1 MPKRD
6 PIPVRG
12 NPAPVTTRVSNLGLP
27 GGGISMSMVP
37 SDDLYIASPVT
48 EPDKTSDSGSGQFVG
63 V

>member
-12 NPAPVTTRVSNLGLP
+12 NPAPVTTRVSNLALP
-27 GGGISMSMVP
+27 EGGISEAMGP
-37 SDDLYIASPVT
+37 SDDLYMTSPVAD
-48 EPDKTSDSGSGQFVG
+48 PDKTSDSGSGHFVG